1 MAVRSAMLLAG
12 RAPAEYPVPLPF
24 ARGNT
29 KGRSPRVRSRRGGSA
44 SKQLDR
50 DVPLSSQSSVQLYIH
65 GCGMGSRQ
73 GPAECPQTRCSLR
86 RRGGGSE
93 DERALTMREP
103 FSDDEERWI
112 TLGLDAFGQV
122 LVLVYAWRGD
132 RMRLISARKATGRER
147 RRYEEAD
154 EA

>member
-1 MAVRSAMLLAG
+1 MDVEWDPAKARLNIRKHGVLFADAVAAL
-12 RAPAEYPVPLPF
+12 
-24 ARGNT
+24 
-29 KGRSPRVRSRRGGSA
+29 
-44 SKQLDR
+44 
-50 DVPLSSQSSVQLYIH
+50 
-65 GCGMGSRQ
+65 
-73 GPAECPQTRCSLR
+73 
-86 RRGGGSE
+86 E

-132 RMRLISARKATGRER
+132 HVRLISARKATGRER

>member
-1 MAVRSAMLLAG
+1 MDVEWDPAKARLNVRKHGVLFADAVAAL
-12 RAPAEYPVPLPF
+12 
-24 ARGNT
+24 
-29 KGRSPRVRSRRGGSA
+29 
-44 SKQLDR
+44 
-50 DVPLSSQSSVQLYIH
+50 
-65 GCGMGSRQ
+65 
-73 GPAECPQTRCSLR
+73 
-86 RRGGGSE
+86 E

-132 RMRLISARKATGRER
+132 RMRLISARKTTGRER